1 MPTIN
6 QLIRKGRTKVG
17 HKTKSPQLEGNPFKR
32 GVCLQVKTMTPK
44 KPNSALRK
52 IARVRLSNGKEITAY
67 IGGEKHNLQEHSL
80 VLVRGGRVHDLPG
93 VRYHI
98 IRGKLD
104 CQGVQGRMQ
113 ARSQYGA
120 KRPKKK

>member
-1 MPTIN
+1 
-6 QLIRKGRTKVG
+6 
-17 HKTKSPQLEGNPFKR
+17 
-32 GVCLQVKTMTPK
+32 
-44 KPNSALRK
+44 
-52 IARVRLSNGKEITAY
+52 
-67 IGGEKHNLQEHSL
+67 
-80 VLVRGGRVHDLPG
+80 